1 MRSNCASSGNQRGAI
16 TSSSKGA
23 RTLVRPCWATRAAM
37 VASARGCGWVGCQ
50 VQCGRPDANQ
60 ATCCP
65 VPEAIS
71 NALPRSGSTWRST
84 SRMGCLLRSAA
95 GLKSGWGMAKDW
107 HASAQLANRSRLL
120 IKRFDLALQ
129 LDQQRIALAI
139 QRLACG
145 HLNPALADAVFRDIQ
160 TLLVIQ
166 SNTNV
171 MFEHGSDVKGTAR

>member
-37 VASARGCGWVGCQ
+37 VASAPGCASVGCQ

-60 ATCCP
+60 ARCWP

-95 GLKSGWGMAKDW
+95 GLKSGWGMAKE
-107 HASAQLANRSRLL
+107 SMQGFRSRLL
-120 IKRFDLALQ
+120 IKRFDPALQ

-160 TLLVIQ
+160 TLLVMQ
-166 SNTNV
+166 SNANV
-171 MFEHGSDVKGTAR
+171 MFEHGSDVKGTALVNG